1 VWHQASVFS
10 LKRFSGKEFVDV
22 RVMKFGGTSVAGS
35 DQLRRIVP
43 IVRQAAHHYRVV
55 VVVSAFR
62 GVTDALLSIARDA
75 AAGKPWDGTWHSIAE
90 QHRRVA
96 DDLGLLPWHHG
107 EAVLEELY
115 AFATG
120 ISLLG
125 ECTPRMLDA
134 IAAYGELLSSRLLE
148 GVLAQSAE
156 VAWHDAR
163 TSIITDACF
172 TNAHV
177 DWERTKAATSTTLKP
192 LLERYC
198 TVVTQGFIAST
209 ANGVTTTLG
218 RGGSDY
224 SAALLGAALGAG
236 SVEIWTDVSG
246 IYTADPR
253 LVPDARSLPHVTIS
267 EIRTL
272 AAYGANVLHPLTIEP
287 AIEYD
292 VPVVVRNTFEPSHP
306 GTVIVSRLDTPTD
319 GIRALAMLDVY
330 RSTDSDVLPEDGE
343 FLAIVHIRGERYQLV
358 RHALCDRDIPAT
370 LVCCVGEGIHRT
382 NRGLEQIIAA
392 SNHAGCAATI
402 VGSGA
407 NALLVMVDRDC
418 GYRFL
423 RALHETLCH
432 QQIEVTA

>member
-1 VWHQASVFS
+1 MV
-10 LKRFSGKEFVDV
+10 V

-35 DQLRRIVP
+35 NQLRQIVP
-43 IVRQAAHHYRVV
+43 IVRHVARQQRVV

-62 GVTDALLSIARDA
+62 GVTDALLSIATDA
-75 AAGKPWDGTWHSIAE
+75 ASGKPWEGTWRSIAE

-96 DDLGLLPWHHG
+96 DELGLLPWRHG
-107 EAVLEELY
+107 EALLEELHD
-115 AFATG
+115 FATG
-120 ISLLG
+120 IALLG

-148 GVLAQSAE
+148 DFLAQSDE

-177 DWERTKAATSTTLKP
+177 DWERTKAATCTTLKP
-192 LLERYC
+192 LLERYR
-198 TVVTQGFIAST
+198 TIVTQGFIAST
-209 ANGVTTTLG
+209 AEGVTTTLG

-224 SAALLGAALGAG
+224 SAALLGAALGADC
-236 SVEIWTDVSG
+236 VEIWTDVSG

-253 LVPDARSLPHVTIS
+253 VIPDARSLPHVTIG

-272 AAYGANVLHPLTIEP
+272 AAYGAKVLHPLTIEP

-306 GTVIVSRLDTPTD
+306 GTVIVSRLDSPTD
-319 GIRALAMLDVY
+319 GIRALAMLDAY
-330 RSTDSDVLPEDGE
+330 RSTHPDALPEDGQL
-343 FLAIVHIRGERYQLV
+343 LASVQIRGERYQLV
-358 RHALCDRDIPAT
+358 RHALCERDIPAT

-382 NRGLEQIIAA
+382 NRALEQIIAA
-392 SNHAGCAATI
+392 SNHAGCAVTI

-407 NALLVMVDRDC
+407 NSLLVSVERNW
-418 GYRFL
+418 GRRFL
-423 RALHETLCH
+423 RALHETMCH
-432 QQIEVTA
+432 EHVEVTA